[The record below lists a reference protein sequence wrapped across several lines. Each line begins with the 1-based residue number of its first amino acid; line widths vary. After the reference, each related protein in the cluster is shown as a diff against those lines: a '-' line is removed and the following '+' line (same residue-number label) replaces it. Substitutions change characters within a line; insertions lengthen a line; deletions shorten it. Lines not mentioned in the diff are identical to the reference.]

1 MKHKKN
7 GFTLVELIVVL
18 VILAVLAALLV
29 PALTGYIDKARKS
42 QVIAE
47 TRSSRRPL
55 KRNYLLYTQQTNSLS
70 KISMLYLLLLPRTIS
85 LISLTLL
92 SEN

>member
-18 VILAVLAALLV
+18 VILAILAALLV
-29 PALTGYIDKARKS
+29 PALTGYGDKARKS

-47 TRSSRRPL
+47 TRMLHTGRS

-70 KISMLYLLLLPRTIS
+70 KISMLYLLASRTMS
-85 LISLTLL
+85 LIPMPVL
-92 SEN
+92 SKS

>member
-42 QVIAE
+42 QVMPKQE
-47 TRSSRRPL
+47 CSHRPL

-85 LISLTLL
+85 LILMPVLIKS
-92 SEN
+92 